1 MLRLPADENFN
12 GDITRGL
19 LLRDPNIDLIR
30 VQDVSLAEADDP
42 PILAWAAVHN
52 RIVLT
57 HDRATMP
64 DFAYDRIVVGQQM
77 PGVFVLND
85 RMAIQQAIEELLLI
99 DECSDLEERSNL
111 VVYLPL

>member
-1 MLRLPADENFN
+1 MLRLLADENFN

-30 VQDVSLAEADDP
+30 VQDVGLAEVDDP
-42 PILAWAAVHN
+42 PILAWAAMHN

-64 DFAYDRIVVGQQM
+64 DFAYDRIVGGQQM

-85 RMAIQQAIEELLLI
+85 RMPIQQAIEELLLI
-99 DECSDLEERSNL
+99 DGCSDLEEWSNL
-111 VVYLPL
+111 VV